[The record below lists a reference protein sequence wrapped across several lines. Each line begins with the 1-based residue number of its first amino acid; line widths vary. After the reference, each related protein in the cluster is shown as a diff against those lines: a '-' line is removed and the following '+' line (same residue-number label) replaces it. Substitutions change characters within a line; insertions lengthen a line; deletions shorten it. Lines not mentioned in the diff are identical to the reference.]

1 MNSKR
6 LMKTWTDWTFPVWMR
21 KLTSLSVNM
30 EIQIM
35 SVQLCPPKFKAS
47 LPRKH
52 AASSMESFQTWSARM
67 KSKRQLSS
75 QLLPLYSF
83 LHSWEWFFIS
93 TQNWVTHSLHKTLG
107 AKSLD
112 FLINGIF
119 DIWCNK
125 FFDSILYWNILSNQ
139 ITDSK
144 SWNVQFLGKQG
155 DCSSLYN
162 CRRFTSRYWSCTLI
176 LQRWVFMVSYMTVN
190 RNSLEGRLPTTSL
203 FSWLSSLIQRNSY
216 KTCDGSR
223 LLLFIDKLNYTN
235 ETKHN

>member
-21 KLTSLSVNM
+21 KLTSLSINM

-93 TQNWVTHSLHKTLG
+93 TQNWVTHLASLHKTHG
-107 AKSLD
+107 AKSLYFFNQWD
-112 FLINGIF
+112 FWHLCKINF
-119 DIWCNK
+119 WVK
-125 FFDSILYWNILSNQ
+125 
-139 ITDSK
+139 
-144 SWNVQFLGKQG
+144 
-155 DCSSLYN
+155 
-162 CRRFTSRYWSCTLI
+162 LI
-176 LQRWVFMVSYMTVN
+176 LQHSVKSNYWFKTLKCSVPWKARWQFPGLQPDFVAF
-190 RNSLEGRLPTTSL
+190 
-203 FSWLSSLIQRNSY
+203 
-216 KTCDGSR
+216 
-223 LLLFIDKLNYTN
+223 
-235 ETKHN
+235 